1 MQSMHI
7 TTNVVSSIPFR
18 RGVLNTTLCDGLSV
32 TYHSSVV
39 FSANKTDRHNIT
51 RILLNVA
58 LSSIT
63 HPTFHFTSNTDIFL
77 ENVDKKYQRS
87 YQNPKIEGQI
97 TQWSKEKG

>member
-1 MQSMHI
+1 M
-7 TTNVVSSIPFR
+7 
-18 RGVLNTTLCDGLSV
+18 
-32 TYHSSVV
+32 
-39 FSANKTDRHNIT
+39 T